1 MRFEGESK
9 LAEMREYYENAVSA
23 AQGAFEEFTMHRA
36 QYRGDNAID
45 GSSERAAFCRNV
57 TYEVIESIVTTVI
70 PAARVEAGEVTEEN
84 TRLAESVERL
94 CSSLRHRMNFERVN
108 DITERDATIT
118 GAAVYLLEW
127 DESIR
132 RRGSKGEVCISAV
145 DPTDFFP
152 QPNRSL
158 VEDMD
163 YCFIRSRTT
172 RSDLMERYGE
182 HISEL
187 LGEAV
192 DDGDGETVEV
202 VTCFYFNSDGLL
214 SKFVFS
220 GDCVLE
226 DVENYYSRKAFVCKR
241 CGKSREYCDCGEF
254 EGVWVDRDYEEI
266 DGSLVGSREK
276 TVRVPWYYP
285 RRMPVVVRT
294 NITRIDRWYGESDCE
309 FLRPYQQELNKLES
323 RIHAKVM
330 GASVIPVLPAE
341 SELRLDNS
349 INARVLRLREG
360 EDKGRYGVINTAVD
374 ISQDM
379 ENAERVYQMAKR
391 SMGITDSFQG
401 HADNTALSGRA
412 KQIQVD
418 QSAGRMASKR
428 VMKQLAFAEMDR
440 IVFEYYLAYA
450 DEPRKLSYVDSMGK
464 RKSDE
469 FNRYDFI
476 RRDERT
482 GEYYYYDDF
491 LFAVDSTNE
500 RETEREML
508 AEKLLSQF
516 PTGIL
521 GEPSSAAAVL
531 RLWQCMDKLH
541 HPLGRFNSEYFAAFG
556 ERTADALGS
565 MAESEGKAADG
576 ADA

>member
-9 LAEMREYYENAVSA
+9 LQVMRDYYENAVSA
-23 AQGAFEEFTMHRA
+23 AQGAYEEFTTHRA
-36 QYRGDNAID
+36 QYRGDNGID
-45 GSSERAAFCRNV
+45 GSGERAAFCRNV
-57 TYEVIESIVTTVI
+57 TYEVIESIVSTVI

-84 TRLAESVERL
+84 GRLAESVERL
-94 CSSLRHRMNFERVN
+94 CSSLRHRMDFERVN

-118 GAAVYLLEW
+118 GAAIYLLEW
-127 DESIR
+127 DESVR
-132 RRGSKGEVCISAV
+132 KRGSRGEVCISAV

-152 QPNRSL
+152 QPNRAL

-172 RSDLMERYGE
+172 RLDLVERYGE
-182 HISEL
+182 EIAAL
-187 LGEAV
+187 LGEVAEG
-192 DDGDGETVEV
+192 DGDGETVEV
-202 VTCFYFNSDGLL
+202 VTCFYFNGDGRL

-220 GDCVLE
+220 GDAVLE
-226 DVENYYSRKAFVCKR
+226 DVENYYSRKMLVCKR
-241 CGKSREYCDCGEF
+241 CGKSEENCDCGVF
-254 EGVWVDRDYEEI
+254 EGRYVDRDYEEI
-266 DGSLVGSREK
+266 DGRILGAGEAP
-276 TVRVPWYYP
+276 VRVPWYYP

-330 GASVIPVLPAE
+330 GSSVIPVLPAE
-341 SELRLDNS
+341 SELRMDNS

-360 EDKGRYGVINTAVD
+360 EDKGQYGVINTAVD

-401 HADNTALSGRA
+401 HADDTALSGRA

-440 IVFEYYLAYA
+440 IIFEYYLAYA

-469 FNRYDFI
+469 FNRYDFL

-500 RETEREML
+500 RETEREHL

-521 GEPSSAAAVL
+521 GEPASAAAVL

-541 HPLGRFNSEYFAAFG
+541 HPLGRFNSEYFAA
-556 ERTADALGS
+556 
-565 MAESEGKAADG
+565 MANNAEGDAADNLERRP
-576 ADA
+576 AE

>member
-9 LAEMREYYENAVSA
+9 LRVMRDHYENAVSA
-23 AQGAFEEFTMHRA
+23 AQGAYEEFTTHRA
-36 QYRGDNAID
+36 QYRGDSAID
-45 GSSERAAFCRNV
+45 GSNERAAFCRNV
-57 TYEVIESIVTTVI
+57 TYEVIESIVSTVI

-84 TRLAESVERL
+84 EKLAESVERL
-94 CSSLRHRMNFERVN
+94 CSSLRNRMDFERVN

-127 DESIR
+127 DETVR
-132 RRGSKGEVCISAV
+132 KRGSRGEVCISAV

-152 QPNRSL
+152 QPNRAL

-172 RSDLMERYGE
+172 RLDLMERYGDGIAE
-182 HISEL
+182 F
-187 LGEAV
+187 LGEAAEEY
-192 DDGDGETVEV
+192 GDGETVEV
-202 VTCFYFNSDGLL
+202 ITCFYFNGDGRL

-226 DVENYYSRKAFVCKR
+226 DMENYYSRKTAVCKR
-241 CGKSREYCDCGEF
+241 CGNSRDNCHCEKF
-254 EGVWVDRDYEEI
+254 EEIYVDRDYEEI
-266 DGSLVGSREK
+266 DGRLVGSKERV
-276 TVRVPWYYP
+276 VRVPWYYP
-285 RRMPVVVRT
+285 KRMPVVVRT

-330 GASVIPVLPAE
+330 GSSVIPVLPAE
-341 SELRLDNS
+341 SEFRLDNS
-349 INARVLRLREG
+349 INSRVLRLREG
-360 EDKGRYGVINTAVD
+360 EDKGQYGVIDTSVD

-418 QSAGRMASKR
+418 QSVGRMASKR

-440 IVFEYYLAYA
+440 IIFEYYLAYA
-450 DEPRKLSYVDSMGK
+450 DEPRRLSYVDAMGR

-476 RRDERT
+476 KRDERS

-500 RETEREML
+500 REAEREQL
-508 AEKLLSQF
+508 AEKLLAQF
-516 PTGIL
+516 PMGVL
-521 GEPSSAAAVL
+521 GEPSSDAAVL

-541 HPLGRFNSEYFAAFG
+541 HPLGRFNSEYFSAL
-556 ERTADALGS
+556 EKRRADGN
-565 MAESEGKAADG
+565 AESGDGTELLGK
-576 ADA
+576 

>member
-9 LAEMREYYENAVSA
+9 LGVMRDYYENAVSA
-23 AQGAFEEFTMHRA
+23 AQGAFEEFTTHRA

-57 TYEVIESIVTTVI
+57 TYEVIESIVSTVI

-84 TRLAESVERL
+84 GRLAESVERL
-94 CSSLRHRMNFERVN
+94 CSSLRHRLDFERVN

-127 DESIR
+127 DDSVR
-132 RRGSKGEVCISAV
+132 KRGSKGEVCISAI

-152 QPNRSL
+152 QPNRAL

-172 RSDLMERYGE
+172 RLDLMERYGVQ
-182 HISEL
+182 IADS
-187 LGEAV
+187 LGEVA
-192 DDGDGETVEV
+192 DGDGDGETVEV
-202 VTCFYFNSDGLL
+202 VTCFYFNGDGLL

-220 GDCVLE
+220 GECVLE
-226 DVENYYSRKAFVCKR
+226 DVENYYSRKTLVCKR
-241 CGKSREYCDCGEF
+241 CGKSRENCDCGGF
-254 EGVWVDRDYEEI
+254 EGIYVDRDFEEI
-266 DGSLVGSREK
+266 DGSLVGSSEP

-330 GASVIPVLPAE
+330 GSSVIPVLPAE
-341 SELRLDNS
+341 SEFRLDNS
-349 INARVLRLREG
+349 INTRVLRLREG
-360 EDKGRYGVINTAVD
+360 EEKGQYGVISTAVD

-401 HADNTALSGRA
+401 HADDTALSGRA

-440 IVFEYYLAYA
+440 IIFEYYLAYA
-450 DEPRKLSYVDSMGK
+450 DEPRKLSFVDSMGK

-476 RRDERT
+476 RRDEKS

-500 RETEREML
+500 RETERELL
-508 AEKLLSQF
+508 AEKLLTAF
-516 PTGIL
+516 PSGIL

-541 HPLGRFNSEYFAAFG
+541 HPLGRFNSEYFS
-556 ERTADALGS
+556 ALGS
-565 MAESEGKAADG
+565 DASIRGSAVNNDG
-576 ADA
+576 DGVSIE

>member
-9 LAEMREYYENAVSA
+9 LGVMRDYYENAVSA
-23 AQGAFEEFTMHRA
+23 AQSACEDFNTHRA
-36 QYRGDNAID
+36 QYRGDNTID
-45 GSSERAAFCRNV
+45 GSREKAAFCRNV
-57 TYEVIESIVTTVI
+57 TYEVIESIVSTVI

-84 TRLAESVERL
+84 SRLAESVERL
-94 CSSLRHRMNFERVN
+94 CSSLRHRMDFERVN

-127 DESIR
+127 DESVR
-132 RRGSKGEVCISAV
+132 KRGSKGEVCISAI

-152 QPNRSL
+152 QPNRAL

-172 RSDLMERYGE
+172 RLDLMDRYGY
-182 HISEL
+182 HIADS
-187 LGEAV
+187 LGEVA
-192 DDGDGETVEV
+192 DGDGDGETVEV
-202 VTCFYFNSDGLL
+202 ITCFYFNGDGLL

-226 DVENYYSRKAFVCKR
+226 DMENYYSRKTLVCKR
-241 CGKSREYCDCGEF
+241 CGNSQENCHCDNF
-254 EGVWVDRDYEEI
+254 EGRYVDRDFEEI
-266 DGSLVGSREK
+266 DGRLIGAGEG

-285 RRMPVVVRT
+285 RRMPVVIRT

-341 SELRLDNS
+341 SEFRLDNS
-349 INARVLRLREG
+349 INTRVLRLREG
-360 EDKGRYGVINTAVD
+360 EEKGRYGVINTAVD

-401 HADNTALSGRA
+401 HADDTALSGRA

-440 IVFEYYLAYA
+440 IIFEYYLAYA

-476 RRDERT
+476 RRDEKS

-491 LFAVDSTNE
+491 LFAVDNTNE
-500 RETEREML
+500 REAERELL
-508 AEKLLSQF
+508 AEKLISAF

-521 GEPSSAAAVL
+521 GEPSSAASVL

-541 HPLGRFNSEYFAAFG
+541 HPLGRFNSEYFAAFAG
-556 ERTADALGS
+556 GVLPTATVV
-565 MAESEGKAADG
+565 AEPTEE
-576 ADA
+576 

>member
-9 LAEMREYYENAVSA
+9 LAGMREYYENAVSA
-23 AQGAFEEFTMHRA
+23 AQGACEDFNTYRA
-36 QYRGDNAID
+36 QYRGDNSID
-45 GSSERAAFCRNV
+45 GSVERAAFCRNV
-57 TYEVIESIVTTVI
+57 TYEVIESIVSTVI

-94 CSSLRHRMNFERVN
+94 CSSLRHRLDFERVN
-108 DITERDATIT
+108 DITERDTTIT
-118 GAAVYLLEW
+118 GASVYLIEW
-127 DESIR
+127 DDSVR
-132 RRGSKGEVCISAV
+132 KRGIKGEVCISAV

-158 VEDMD
+158 VDDMD

-172 RSDLMERYGE
+172 RLDLAERYGIE
-182 HISEL
+182 ILEG

-192 DDGDGETVEV
+192 DGNGDGETVEV
-202 VTCFYFNSDGLL
+202 VTCFYFNDCGYL

-226 DVENYYSRKAFVCKR
+226 DVENYYSRKTLLCKR
-241 CGKSREYCDCGEF
+241 CGKSHENCDCGNF
-254 EGVWVDRDYEEI
+254 EGVYTDRDYEEVDARI
-266 DGSLVGSREK
+266 VGGGK
-276 TVRVPWYYP
+276 GTVRVPWYYP

-323 RIHAKVM
+323 RIHSKVM

-341 SELRLDNS
+341 SEFRLDNS
-349 INARVLRLREG
+349 INSRVLRLREG
-360 EDKGRYGVINTAVD
+360 EDKGRYGVISTAVD
-374 ISQDM
+374 ISQDI

-418 QSAGRMASKR
+418 QSNGRMASKR

-440 IVFEYYLAYA
+440 IIFEYYLAYA

-476 RRDERT
+476 RRDDKS

-500 RETEREML
+500 REAEREQL
-508 AEKLLSQF
+508 AEKLIAAF
-516 PTGIL
+516 PSGIL
-521 GEPSSAAAVL
+521 GEPSSADAVI

-541 HPLGRFNSEYFAAFG
+541 HPLGRFNSEYFSALK
-556 ERTADALGS
+556 RTAPCP
-565 MAESEGKAADG
+565 DG
-576 ADA
+576 DGDEYLENGLKE